1 MRLLFYV
8 NRMCTHTHVIHIEIH
23 IRCTRNNFAQS
34 IQFLRPEYCI
44 VESYNLV
51 NVNDCYTII
60 LYQSD

>member
-1 MRLLFYV
+1 
-8 NRMCTHTHVIHIEIH
+8 MCTHTHVIHIEIH